1 MWLPLVTGVDG
12 SVSGLLALDWA
23 VDEASRLALPLTL
36 VHACTE
42 EPANQPGTTP
52 PHTPAA
58 HGESVV
64 AAAKDRARQRNP
76 QVRVSTEVVPE
87 DAVTAL
93 LNRGRN
99 ASALV
104 LGARGRG
111 ELHDL
116 LLGSV
121 SLTVAARAQCP
132 VVVVRKTKAAPE
144 GPQERIVVGI
154 ADAASSTA
162 AVRFAFRLADARH
175 CGLEA
180 VMAREPPWRAADHL
194 HGTTRSTGPDH
205 HRALLDEAL
214 DEAARAHPAVAIR
227 RCVVEGPAREVLLER
242 SATTDLVVVGAEHRR
257 SRVGLQLGRVSHALL
272 HYAQCPVAVVPQWH

>member
-1 MWLPLVTGVDG
+1 
-12 SVSGLLALDWA
+12 
-23 VDEASRLALPLTL
+23 
-36 VHACTE
+36 
-42 EPANQPGTTP
+42 
-52 PHTPAA
+52 
-58 HGESVV
+58 VV

-76 QVRVSTEVVPE
+76 QVNISTEVVPE

-104 LGARGRG
+104 LGDRGRG
-111 ELHDL
+111 ELNDL

-132 VVVVRKTKAAPE
+132 IVVVRKGKETSE
-144 GPQERIVVGI
+144 RTQERIVVGI
-154 ADAASSTA
+154 ANAASSSA

-180 VMAREPPWRAADHL
+180 VMAREPPRPAVDNLA
-194 HGTTRSTGPDH
+194 GITRPTSPDH
-205 HRALLDEAL
+205 HHAQLDEAL
-214 DEAARAHPAVAIR
+214 DESARAHPAVPIR

-257 SRVGLQLGRVSHALL
+257 SRVGLQLGRVSHTLL
-272 HYAQCPVAVVPQWH
+272 HYAQCPVAVVPQWR